1 MKNKSKLKF
10 PWNKK
15 LLFFMIL
22 LPAIMIFQA
31 GCAAGGYDSRS
42 SSDSSYSD
50 DSYRDDGNL
59 NEEEAVLDEYGEW
72 IIVPHYGTVWRPFV
86 SDNWQPYY
94 YGNWMRT
101 ENGWTWLSYE
111 PFGWIVYHYGYWDYT
126 PQTGWFW
133 IESND
138 WSPAR
143 VEWQSYGDYIG
154 WAPMAPPGANFEQ
167 TREARAYRWTF
178 VDARNFTQENI
189 GRYRLRNSPSLTNPT
204 APPDIRTVET
214 YQNHQ
219 VRIVKTSRAR
229 RTVDGRQFDRM
240 IVPEREN
247 ATINRYEP
255 HILGDVVRRRDDPR
269 TIERRNNT
277 FNGNSPI
284 TPVTPSGTNSS
295 PTRQS
300 NTTVSPRTNTGN
312 TNTNNPPA
320 NGSTNGTRNNSGVRN
335 GDGTRNTDGDRG
347 RASESQDINKPNSG
361 NDQSN
366 GNNQS
371 KANQSRGSRSRTR
384 NSGANTPSSG
394 SGSNVPANPNSG
406 NQQPPAS
413 GQGKPGQG
421 NTRQGRAADERD
433 SKKAAPSRSRNSNS
447 DENKKS
453 DNGNSRDNGSR
464 EEKRGENDRSR

>member
-1 MKNKSKLKF
+1 MKNKSKLKLLG
-10 PWNKK
+10 NKK

-22 LPAIMIFQA
+22 FPAIMMFQT
-31 GCAAGGYDSRS
+31 GCATGGYDRGS
-42 SSDSSYSD
+42 SSDRSYSD
-50 DSYRDDGNL
+50 ESYR
-59 NEEEAVLDEYGEW
+59 NEVNYADEEAVLDEYGEW

-86 SDNWQPYY
+86 SANWQPYY

-101 ENGWTWLSYE
+101 ESGWTWLSYE

-143 VEWQSYGDYIG
+143 VQWQSYGDYIG
-154 WAPMAPPGANFEQ
+154 WAPMAPPGAYFEQ
-167 TREARAYRWTF
+167 TREAFAYRWTF
-178 VDARNFTQENI
+178 VQTRDFTRENI
-189 GRYRLRNSPSLTNPT
+189 GRYRLRNSPSLMNPT

-219 VRIVKTSRAR
+219 VRVVKTSRAR

-277 FNGNSPI
+277 FNGNSPT
-284 TPVTPSGTNSS
+284 TPVTTPSG
-295 PTRQS
+295 TRQS

-312 TNTNNPPA
+312 TNTSNPA
-320 NGSTNGTRNNSGVRN
+320 NGSTNGTRNNSGIRN
-335 GDGTRNTDGDRG
+335 GDGTRNTDGARG
-347 RASESQDINKPNSG
+347 RATESQEINKPNSGNNQSNG

-371 KANQSRGSRSRTR
+371 RGGRSRTR
-384 NSGANTPSSG
+384 NNGANTPSSG
-394 SGSNVPANPNSG
+394 NSVPANPNSG

-413 GQGKPGQG
+413 GQG
-421 NTRQGRAADERD
+421 NTRQGRESNPSAGRATDERD
-433 SKKAAPSRSRNSNS
+433 SKAAPSRSRS

-464 EEKRGENDRSR
+464 EEKRSGSDRSR

>member
-10 PWNKK
+10 AWNKK
-15 LLFFMIL
+15 LLFFMIM
-22 LPAIMIFQA
+22 LPAIMVFQV
-31 GCAAGGYDSRS
+31 GCATGGYDSRS
-42 SSDSSYSD
+42 SSDGSYSD
-50 DSYRDDGNL
+50 ESYRDDGNYAD
-59 NEEEAVLDEYGEW
+59 EEAVLDEYGEW

-86 SDNWQPYY
+86 SANWQPYY

-154 WAPMAPPGANFEQ
+154 WAPMAPPGASFEQ
-167 TREARAYRWTF
+167 TREAFAYRWTF
-178 VDARNFTQENI
+178 VQTRDFTRENI
-189 GRYRLRNSPSLTNPT
+189 GRYRLRNSPSFMNPT
-204 APPDIRTVET
+204 EPPDIRTVET

-247 ATINRYEP
+247 ATVNRYEP

-312 TNTNNPPA
+312 TNTTNPPA
-320 NGSTNGTRNNSGVRN
+320 NGSTNGTRNT
-335 GDGTRNTDGDRG
+335 DGTRG
-347 RASESQDINKPNSG
+347 RASESQEINKP
-361 NDQSN
+361 N

-371 KANQSRGSRSRTR
+371 KDNKQSRGGRSRTR
-384 NSGANTPSSG
+384 NNGANTPS
-394 SGSNVPANPNSG
+394 SGSNVPANPNG
-406 NQQPPAS
+406 ANPQPPAS
-413 GQGKPGQG
+413 GQG
-421 NTRQGRAADERD
+421 NTRQGRATDERD
-433 SKKAAPSRSRNSNS
+433 SKAAPTKTRNSE
-447 DENKKS
+447 ENKKS
-453 DNGNSRDNGSR
+453 GNGDNSNSRDNGSR
-464 EEKRGENDRSR
+464 EEKRDGNDRSR